1 MKKQILKVG
10 FLLIL
15 TGLCCC
21 LVGCTNEGND
31 NESTFTASNSDKIP
45 EEGLVDDMKDYISM
59 LESSDRG

>member
-1 MKKQILKVG
+1 MKKRMLKVG

-21 LVGCTNEGND
+21 LVGCTKEGNED
-31 NESTFTASNSDKIP
+31 ESTFTVSKSDKIP
-45 EEGLVDDMKDYISM
+45 EEGLVDDMEEYISM